1 MTFSS
6 RSSISPMMIFKT
18 IDSRLEQRLHLTH
31 RSSHLLCSDGLL
43 LDLWTYLPSWLCR
56 MIVSLADRNAHQ
68 KYIFTFE
75 PLCKVWLFDWILKIV
90 LDVYADMRPSISSC
104 DQ

>member
-1 MTFSS
+1 
-6 RSSISPMMIFKT
+6 
-18 IDSRLEQRLHLTH
+18 
-31 RSSHLLCSDGLL
+31 
-43 LDLWTYLPSWLCR
+43 

-90 LDVYADMRPSISSC
+90 LDVYADMRPSISSVLTVILC
-104 DQ
+104 ETSPPPRISPALIGSRCFIAKSLAGCNGGMGDEAEQGSRSDEKPVLGIS

>member
-6 RSSISPMMIFKT
+6 RSSISLMMIFKT

-43 LDLWTYLPSWLCR
+43 LDLWTY
-56 MIVSLADRNAHQ
+56 
-68 KYIFTFE
+68 FTFVAV
-75 PLCKVWLFDWILKIV
+75 PNDRVTG
-90 LDVYADMRPSISSC
+90 
-104 DQ
+104 